1 MKLLK
6 DRQTKERVLMFGQ
19 LMQQMD
25 DGDQMKNYLKKSVQ
39 EADRELTS
47 YKLHMDKEKAARM
60 QELKDEHE
68 RKIKDLEERQDR
80 LVNVEEMLKKDEAKH
95 MERFRR
101 QREEML
107 ARKLADQQRELLK
120 DMN

>member
-1 MKLLK
+1 MKN
-6 DRQTKERVLMFGQ
+6 
-19 LMQQMD
+19 MD
-25 DGDQMKNYLKKSVQ
+25 EGDQMKNYLKKSVQ
-39 EADRELTS
+39 EADRELTQF
-47 YKLHMDKEKAARM
+47 KMHQDKEKQARI
-60 QELKDEHE
+60 QEIKEEHDQ
-68 RKIKDLEERQDR
+68 KQKDLLERQER

-120 DMN
+120 EMN

>member
-1 MKLLK
+1 MAN
-6 DRQTKERVLMFGQ
+6 
-19 LMQQMD
+19 MD
-25 DGDQMKNYLKKSVQ
+25 EGDQMKNYIKKSVQ
-39 EADRELTS
+39 ESDRELTS
-47 YKLHMDKEKAARM
+47 FKLFQDKEKAGRM
-60 QELKDEHE
+60 QELQDDHAKQA
-68 RKIKDLEERQDR
+68 KDLEDRQER

-120 DMN
+120 DMNQKDVD